1 MRAIRFVLGA
11 VMVCAIMNS
20 SFATTPVSRDST
32 GVPGDNFSLEGA
44 LEMFRKAESPE
55 EFEKMI
61 NTEDNKVNNL
71 DLNGDGDIDYIK
83 VIDKGE
89 GDAHAFILQAAVSDR
104 ESQDIAVIELE
115 KKGNDEAML
124 QIVGDEDIY
133 GEQVIVEPADESR
146 VSAPP
151 AQTRARTTTTTTT
164 NVVVNVWT
172 WPVVRHV
179 YAPGYVVWVSPWGWR
194 ARPVWWRPWRP
205 VRYQVFYPYR
215 APYHRH
221 YVVVHHHRVVHAHR
235 IYTPVRTT
243 SVTVHTRHRASVD
256 HYRATRTTRSTT
268 VTNGNRQTKVTRRT
282 TTVQG
287 KNGKATKRT
296 TRVRRTHD

>member
-1 MRAIRFVLGA
+1 MRIARIILSVVVVWMCETEAL
-11 VMVCAIMNS
+11 
-20 SFATTPVSRDST
+20 FAKTPVSRDST
-32 GVPGDNFSLEGA
+32 GLPGDNFSLEGA
-44 LEMFRKAESPE
+44 LEMFKKADSPE

-61 NTEDNKVNNL
+61 NTEDNQVNNL

-83 VIDKGE
+83 VIDEGE
-89 GDAHAFILQAAVSDR
+89 GDAHAFILQAAVSDN

-115 KKGNDEAML
+115 KKGSNDAIV

-133 GEQVIVEPADESR
+133 GEQVIVEPADETR
-146 VSAPP
+146 VTTQSA
-151 AQTRARTTTTTTT
+151 QARTRSTTTT

-179 YAPGYVVWVSPWGWR
+179 YAPGYVVWISPWGWR

-205 VRYQVFYPYR
+205 VHYHVFYPYR
-215 APYHRH
+215 APYHRR
-221 YVVVHHHRVVHAHR
+221 YVVVHQHRVVHAHR

-243 SVTVHTRHRASVD
+243 SVTVHTRNRASVD
-256 HYRATRTTRSTT
+256 HYRTTRTSRSTT
-268 VTNGNRQTKVTRRT
+268 VTRDNKQTKVTRRT

-296 TRVRRTHD
+296 TRVRRKD

>member
-1 MRAIRFVLGA
+1 MEAVRFVLG
-11 VMVCAIMNS
+11 VWIVCMSMAGS
-20 SFATTPVSRDST
+20 LAAKTPVLSDST

-44 LEMFRKAESPE
+44 LEMFKKAESPE
-55 EFEKMI
+55 QFEKMI

-83 VIDKGE
+83 VIDKAE
-89 GDAHAFILQAAVSDR
+89 GDAHAFILQAAVSDS

-115 KKGNDEAML
+115 KTGGNNAAV

-133 GEQVIVEPADESR
+133 GEQVIVEPAGEN
-146 VSAPP
+146 
-151 AQTRARTTTTTTT
+151 ARTTTSAQARTRSVATT
-164 NVVVNVWT
+164 NVVVNVWA
-172 WPVVRHV
+172 WPVVRRV

-194 ARPVWWRPWRP
+194 ARPVWWHPWRP
-205 VRYQVFYPYR
+205 VHYRVFYPYR

-256 HYRATRTTRSTT
+256 HYRAGRTTRSNTI
-268 VTNGNRQTKVTRRT
+268 TNGNRQTRVTRRT

-287 KNGKATKRT
+287 KNGKATRRT
-296 TRVRRTHD
+296 TRVRRTN

>member
-1 MRAIRFVLGA
+1 MKAVRFVLG
-11 VMVCAIMNS
+11 VWIVCMSMAGS
-20 SFATTPVSRDST
+20 LAAKTPVSSDST

-44 LEMFRKAESPE
+44 LEMFKKAESPE
-55 EFEKMI
+55 QFEKMI

-83 VIDKGE
+83 VIDKAE
-89 GDAHAFILQAAVSDR
+89 GDAHAFILQAAVSDS

-115 KKGNDEAML
+115 KTGGNNAAV

-133 GEQVIVEPADESR
+133 GEQVIVEPAGEN
-146 VSAPP
+146 
-151 AQTRARTTTTTTT
+151 ARTTTSAQARTRSVATT
-164 NVVVNVWT
+164 NVVVNVWA
-172 WPVVRHV
+172 WPVVHRV

-194 ARPVWWRPWRP
+194 ARPVWWHPWRP
-205 VRYQVFYPYR
+205 VHYRVFYPYR

-256 HYRATRTTRSTT
+256 HYRAGRTTRSTT
-268 VTNGNRQTKVTRRT
+268 ITNGNRQTRVTRRT

-287 KNGKATKRT
+287 KNGKATRRT
-296 TRVRRTHD
+296 TRVRRTN

>member
-1 MRAIRFVLGA
+1 MKVIRFVFG
-11 VMVCAIMNS
+11 VMIACTCATGS
-20 SFATTPVSRDST
+20 LRAEVPQDST
-32 GVPGDNFSLEGA
+32 GLPGDNFSLEGA
-44 LEMFRKAESPE
+44 LEMFKKAGSPE

-61 NTEDNKVNNL
+61 NTEDNQVNNL

-83 VIDKGE
+83 VIDKGD
-89 GDAHAFILQAAVSDR
+89 GDAHAFILQDVVSAN

-115 KKGNDEAML
+115 KTGSNDAVL

-133 GEQVIVEPADESR
+133 GEQVIVEPAEESR
-146 VSAPP
+146 TTSQP
-151 AQTRARTTTTTTT
+151 AQARTRSTTTT
-164 NVVVNVWT
+164 NVVVNVWA

-179 YAPGYVVWVSPWGWR
+179 YAPGYIVWVSPWGWR

-205 VRYQVFYPYR
+205 VRYHVFYPYR
-215 APYHRH
+215 VPYHRH

-243 SVTVHTRHRASVD
+243 SVTVHTRHRESVD
-256 HYRATRTTRSTT
+256 RYRATRTTRSTT
-268 VTNGNRQTKVTRRT
+268 ITKDNKHKQTKVTRRS

-296 TRVRRTHD
+296 TRVRKKD

>member
-1 MRAIRFVLGA
+1 MKAVRFVLG
-11 VMVCAIMNS
+11 VWIVCMSMAGS
-20 SFATTPVSRDST
+20 LAAKTPVSPDST

-44 LEMFRKAESPE
+44 LEMFKKAESPE
-55 EFEKMI
+55 QFEKMI

-83 VIDKGE
+83 VIDKAE
-89 GDAHAFILQAAVSDR
+89 GDAHAFILQAAVSDS

-115 KKGNDEAML
+115 KTGGNNAAV

-133 GEQVIVEPADESR
+133 GEQVIVEPAGEN
-146 VSAPP
+146 
-151 AQTRARTTTTTTT
+151 ARTTTSAQARTRSVATT
-164 NVVVNVWT
+164 NVVVNVWA
-172 WPVVRHV
+172 WPVVRRV

-194 ARPVWWRPWRP
+194 ARPVWWHPWRP
-205 VRYQVFYPYR
+205 VHYRVFYPYR

-235 IYTPVRTT
+235 IYTPVRTS

-256 HYRATRTTRSTT
+256 HYRAGRTTRSTT
-268 VTNGNRQTKVTRRT
+268 ITNGNRQTRVTRRT

-287 KNGKATKRT
+287 KNGKATRRT
-296 TRVRRTHD
+296 TRVRRTN

>member
-1 MRAIRFVLGA
+1 MKTVRFVLGVWIA
-11 VMVCAIMNS
+11 SIGWAGTLSAKALVA
-20 SFATTPVSRDST
+20 RDST

-44 LEMFRKAESPE
+44 LEMFKKAESPRQFE
-55 EFEKMI
+55 EMI
-61 NTEDNKVNNL
+61 NKEDNKVNNL
-71 DLNGDGDIDYIK
+71 DLDGDGATDYIR
-83 VIDKGE
+83 VIEKRE
-89 GDAHAFILQAAVSDR
+89 GDACAFILQATVSEN

-115 KKGNDEAML
+115 KTGQNDAVL

-133 GEQVIVEPADESR
+133 GEQVIVEPAADSRTIAQPAESR
-146 VSAPP
+146 
-151 AQTRARTTTTTTT
+151 TRSTTTT

-205 VRYQVFYPYR
+205 VSYRVFYPYR
-215 APYHRH
+215 VPYHRH
-221 YVVVHHHRVVHAHR
+221 YVVVHHHRVVRAHR

-243 SVTVHTRHRASVD
+243 SVIVHTRHRASVD

-268 VTNGNRQTKVTRRT
+268 VTHGNKQTKVTRRT

-287 KNGKATKRT
+287 KNGKATRRT
-296 TRVRRTHD
+296 TRVRRTKD